1 MSRRQRFGYHQ
12 EETWLIDIIGDKFV
26 SGRVIREKLS
36 DKGLNFDKNEFD
48 LFLGSKLQNG
58 VIVASYIEEVADS
71 DEYCTYFYLVKEYL
85 RIWKLKE
92 LGI

>member
-1 MSRRQRFGYHQ
+1 MSRGQRFGYHQ

-26 SGRVIREKLS
+26 SGSVIREKLS
-36 DKGLNFDKNEFD
+36 DKGLNFDNNEFD

-58 VIVASYIEEVADS
+58 VISYSYIEEGADS
-71 DEYCTYFYLVKEYL
+71 NKYRTYFCLVKEYL
-85 RIWKLKE
+85 RSWKLKE